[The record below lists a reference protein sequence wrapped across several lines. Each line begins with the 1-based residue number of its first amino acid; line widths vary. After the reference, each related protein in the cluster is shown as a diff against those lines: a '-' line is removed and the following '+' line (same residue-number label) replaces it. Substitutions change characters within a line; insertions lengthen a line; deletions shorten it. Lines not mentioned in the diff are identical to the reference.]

1 MPADD
6 VEKRVCRK
14 CNAPMARPC
23 TPEEVAIRLRGARAE
38 AKLSQDRVDAYFL
51 LQMAVSSIVSSLDGE
66 CAECACVYDPDS
78 VLPKVRCNT
87 CLQVDGVARVRLV
100 SGASRKR
107 KFGRG

>member
-6 VEKRVCRK
+6 VGKRVCRK
-14 CNAPMARPC
+14 CSKPIVRSFSL
-23 TPEEVAIRLRGARAE
+23 EEVAIQLRGARAE
-38 AKLSQDRVDAYFL
+38 AKLSQDRVDAYYL

-66 CAECACVYDPDS
+66 CAECARVYDPDS

-100 SGASRKR
+100 SSAPRKR
-107 KFGRG
+107 KFARG